1 MSFTIAYSQIFLNT
15 HFKTSILFICK
26 VYVEET
32 LSVAKRR
39 ISSTKWIADSLGKF
53 KKQPDHDKTFFFEM

>member
-1 MSFTIAYSQIFLNT
+1 MVINKP
-15 HFKTSILFICK
+15 FKNYVRELFEKIIDENLE